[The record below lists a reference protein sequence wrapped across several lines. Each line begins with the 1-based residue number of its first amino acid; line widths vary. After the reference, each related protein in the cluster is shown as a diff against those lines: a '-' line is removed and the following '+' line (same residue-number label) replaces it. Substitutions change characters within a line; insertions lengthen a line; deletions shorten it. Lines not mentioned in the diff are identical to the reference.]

1 MIEAALD
8 IHWQRARR
16 RSPRD
21 QAESALEC
29 PLAYPFSCC
38 LSARGRGEDARG
50 LLVTGHALIRLQE
63 RGPDAR
69 MPPGGSASR
78 PCTSRHWVSNASP
91 TGSSRRP
98 QDPSPSGRGTCLGS
112 RRGEPWL
119 SRLLLFPRWVESQ
132 PASAKETTQ
141 KAAAPGQGRDGRG
154 TAAAT

>member
-1 MIEAALD
+1 MAEGEATFPEGPR
-8 IHWQRARR
+8 Q
-16 RSPRD
+16 SPRWSVHSPTPSL
-21 QAESALEC
+21 AVC
-29 PLAYPFSCC
+29 PEVSV
-38 LSARGRGEDARG
+38 RGRGEDARG

-63 RGPDAR
+63 KGPDAQ

-91 TGSSRRP
+91 TGSSRCP
-98 QDPSPSGRGTCLGS
+98 QDPSPSGRGTFLGS

-141 KAAAPGQGRDGRG
+141 KAAAPGQGRDARG

>member
-29 PLAYPFSCC
+29 PLAYPFPCC
-38 LSARGRGEDARG
+38 LSRGVRAGEGRGHPWPPRNWPRADSS
-50 LLVTGHALIRLQE
+50 
-63 RGPDAR
+63 
-69 MPPGGSASR
+69 PGGSASR

-91 TGSSRRP
+91 TGSSRCP
-98 QDPSPSGRGTCLGS
+98 QDPSPSGRGTFLGS

-141 KAAAPGQGRDGRG
+141 KAAAPGQGRDARG